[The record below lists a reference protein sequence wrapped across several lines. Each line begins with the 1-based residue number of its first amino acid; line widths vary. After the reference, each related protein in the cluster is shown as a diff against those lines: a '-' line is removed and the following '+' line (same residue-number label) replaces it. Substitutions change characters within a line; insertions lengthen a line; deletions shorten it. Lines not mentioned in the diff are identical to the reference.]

1 MGTRGRDPRRH
12 AEVIHESERTRVTRL
27 AYPDRGAR
35 LARLAGLKDR
45 VEALGGFMLID
56 SPRGGGTS
64 LRVEFPLTPSRRVVI
79 AEGQGIASF
88 R

>member
-12 AEVIHESERTRVTRL
+12 GEVIHESEWTRVTRL

-35 LARLAGLKDR
+35 LAGLKYR
-45 VEALGGFMLID
+45 VEALGGLMLID

-79 AEGQGIASF
+79 AEG
-88 R
+88 